1 MRCNI
6 SGKSFLET
14 LATTRESL
22 NMRTT
27 EIAESGSKAA
37 IAATRARNVE
47 ASCKP
52 VTGHSRVVLRQW
64 PQNLIRL
71 SDRLIPNRSPGC
83 DRSVGHGCHF

>member
-37 IAATRARNVE
+37 IAVFQFRLVSAR
-47 ASCKP
+47 
-52 VTGHSRVVLRQW
+52 
-64 PQNLIRL
+64 
-71 SDRLIPNRSPGC
+71 
-83 DRSVGHGCHF
+83 